1 MGEITANVNW
11 LAVIIG
17 AVLAFLLGWLWYSPR
32 MFGTKWA
39 EGVGVKLGEASS
51 MPVAAMA
58 AQALGTFLLAW
69 VVGVTAA
76 NNALLTF
83 ILIVVTI
90 AVLVYSGGKFTQKSD
105 YAIYTDS
112 GFIVVMAVV
121 MFVVQA
127 IL

>member
-17 AVLAFLLGWLWYSPR
+17 AVLAYVLGWLWYSPR

-39 EGVGVKLGEASS
+39 EGVGVELGSASS
-51 MPVAAMA
+51 MPVAAMVT
-58 AQALGTFLLAW
+58 QAIGTFLLAW

-83 ILIVVTI
+83 ILIIVTF
-90 AVLVYSGGKFTQKSD
+90 AVLLFAGGLFTKKSS
-105 YAIYTDS
+105 YANNVDV
-112 GFIVVMAVV
+112 GFIVAMAVV